1 MQFSNEILQEIS
13 NRINIA
19 ELIGE
24 YVELK
29 QSGSNYKGLCP
40 FHTEKTP
47 SFIVSQEKGIY
58 KCFGCGESG
67 NAIKFLYK
75 YLNIS
80 FEEAVVTLANR
91 CGVVLPSYSR
101 QDNTIETKLRNLYN
115 IAEIFYHYNLKN
127 EKGVEAYKYFVSR
140 KILPETIER
149 FKLGYSPNKNL
160 LLNEFKRR
168 GIDLTLAKQ
177 SGLISYNKEHGQ
189 YYDFFRNRAM
199 FPIKD
204 FLGRT
209 IAFGG
214 RQLVKDDKT
223 GKYINSLES
232 EIYNKSQV
240 LFGLSEALQEIRKT
254 KEVFIVEGYLDV
266 ISLSQAGITNVV
278 APCGTALTKEQLEL
292 LKKHSN
298 INTIYLLFDGDSA
311 GQEAARKGIPL
322 VLETGLDLRIISLP
336 VPEDPDSLINSEN
349 GIEKFNQCKNNSYS
363 FVEFMYKIL
372 QDRNSLNN
380 PKEKSDAVKN
390 MINTVL
396 SIKDKS
402 QHFFYLED
410 IGRIFKYPLAQ
421 LQDIYEQQAN
431 KKNNTIKNNNISDVL
446 EVDNTKIQINEQIPN
461 DLDLEVEEKDLIKF
475 AVTNANNFK
484 ILYEQFNVT
493 ESNFFSSTGKLI
505 YEILL
510 EYRDSDNI
518 LQALELDD
526 SVPDPVL
533 NIVCRLFFDKE
544 VISSK
549 WKEFIEEEDKINVET
564 TIKKTIARLRVK
576 IIDREIKDISEIM
589 KNDTENIISLLNQIK
604 ILQEERKEINDKI
617 LNYE

>member
-47 SFIVSQEKGIY
+47 SFHVSQEKGIF
-58 KCFGCGESG
+58 KCFGCGVGG
-67 NAIKFLYK
+67 NAITFLCK

-101 QDNTIETKLRNLYN
+101 KDNTIETELRNLYN
-115 IAEIFYHYNLKN
+115 IAENFYHYNLKN

-177 SGLISYNKEHGQ
+177 SGLISYSKEHGQ

-240 LFGLSEALQEIRKT
+240 LFT
-254 KEVFIVEGYLDV
+254 
-266 ISLSQAGITNVV
+266 
-278 APCGTALTKEQLEL
+278 
-292 LKKHSN
+292 
-298 INTIYLLFDGDSA
+298 
-311 GQEAARKGIPL
+311 
-322 VLETGLDLRIISLP
+322 
-336 VPEDPDSLINSEN
+336 
-349 GIEKFNQCKNNSYS
+349 
-363 FVEFMYKIL
+363 
-372 QDRNSLNN
+372 
-380 PKEKSDAVKN
+380 
-390 MINTVL
+390 
-396 SIKDKS
+396 
-402 QHFFYLED
+402 FFYKNFV
-410 IGRIFKYPLAQ
+410 IKIKMRIFA
-421 LQDIYEQQAN
+421 
-431 KKNNTIKNNNISDVL
+431 
-446 EVDNTKIQINEQIPN
+446 IQNQN
-461 DLDLEVEEKDLIKF
+461 
-475 AVTNANNFK
+475 
-484 ILYEQFNVT
+484 
-493 ESNFFSSTGKLI
+493 
-505 YEILL
+505 
-510 EYRDSDNI
+510 
-518 LQALELDD
+518 
-526 SVPDPVL
+526 
-533 NIVCRLFFDKE
+533 LFYSYHD
-544 VISSK
+544 
-549 WKEFIEEEDKINVET
+549 
-564 TIKKTIARLRVK
+564 
-576 IIDREIKDISEIM
+576 
-589 KNDTENIISLLNQIK
+589 
-604 ILQEERKEINDKI
+604 
-617 LNYE
+617 